1 MDDCARQCLLQ
12 NCSSIEW
19 TSSSD
24 SCLMNSLNLY
34 DEPSAMRQDPNV
46 VLLNLNK
53 DYCVDDMMLTVEKEQ
68 IDGLNTSGG
77 VTMGL
82 LDTDHAFLLAM
93 TSVPEMQINLRA
105 RSAIRALVTQ
115 GERGTTN
122 WLTSYTLEHSE
133 DGIVWEKVTDN
144 NGTEI
149 EFEGNTDA
157 ETKVINRLPT
167 IVLTRHLRIIAVNWT
182 GAPAFRLGIQSCEA
196 ITMRYQLNYTF
207 PALGVYNVQMNC
219 SNVLTENQSVS
230 ADVFVPVE
238 SKITSFEWLEVGP
251 VTFGENATIR
261 VRADSGNNV
270 VIKGTLNETV
280 LTAGFYNDTSQE
292 GTLLLKAD
300 DYKTIGHYQLLVV
313 MDNFVSDPVENL
325 TELWVDYRIEN
336 LTVQTTEYSVATG
349 SEVNVTVSVGQGS
362 RLQIQTGVALQ
373 SYMEYFE
380 MLTANDTITY
390 IFNLSDVG
398 IITIP
403 VHVSNPVSEA
413 LRNVSFKVQRPVSNM
428 EFSALQNIH
437 PIYPNADATITF
449 SVACN
454 VDDVLLP
461 TNASAEFDFGDNK
474 TATETLTSFV
484 DNTFLVS
491 VMNSTNAWLY
501 SHNYS
506 TKGTYITTLNVS
518 NDINNMFLLT
528 EVVIEEY
535 IIGLS
540 IGVNSRHA
548 RVNELVSLNGTID
561 WGSDHVYNWNL
572 ENGIPEGMYTT
583 NSTASSSIFHRFRM
597 PGVYNISLTASNQ
610 VNQMTVFDSI
620 IVQHPIQNL
629 SISGRKFS
637 LRPIPEGKVNATFA
651 LQVEAPLPTDAIFEV
666 EFGDDT
672 PPITMRYQ
680 LNYTFPALGV
690 YNVQMNCSN
699 VLTENQSVS
708 ADAYVPVESKI
719 TSFEWLEVGPVTF
732 GENATIRVRA
742 DSGNNVVIKGTLN
755 ETVLT
760 AGFYN
765 DTSQEGTLLLKADD
779 YKTIGHYQLLM
790 VMDNFVSD
798 PVENL
803 TELWVDYRIENLT
816 VQTTEYSVATGSEV
830 NVTVSVGQ
838 GSRLQIQTGVA
849 LQSYMEYFEMLT
861 ANDTITYIFNLSDV
875 GIITIPVHV
884 SNPVSEVLRNVSFKV
899 QRPVSNM
906 EFSALQNI
914 HPIYPNAD
922 ATVTF
927 SVACNVDDMLLPTN
941 ASAEFDFGD
950 NKTATETLTSFVDN
964 TFLVSVMNS
973 TNAWLYSHNY
983 SSKGTYITTFNV
995 SNDINNMFLLTEV
1008 VIEEYIIGLS
1018 IGVNSRHA
1026 RVNKLVSLNGTID
1039 WGSDHVYNWN
1049 LENGIPE
1056 GMYTTN
1062 STASSSIFH
1071 RFRMPGVY
1079 NISLTASNQVNQMTV
1094 FDSIIVQH
1102 PIQNLSISGRK
1113 FSLRPIPEGKVNA
1126 TFALQVEAPL
1136 PTDAIFVVEF
1146 GDGTPS
1152 QPATGLLCNFSS
1164 ADKCLEVSHIFT
1176 QPGDFTVTVFAWNL
1190 VSNVTAHFN
1199 HSVFDKISGL
1209 HKVLFYGNDSS
1220 GGHGDSHIYFP
1231 SHEPITFVSNQTSG
1245 TDLTYFWDFDDGS
1258 VHSTTVNEVI
1268 HVYSEPKEYAVTLN
1282 ASNPMDSEVITK
1294 HIVIQRAVNMVE
1306 LNETGPHAT
1315 NESYKFFIWTDTMPT
1330 NASYCVFFDVP
1341 RLQWQKRCFGNV
1353 DHCSR
1358 ACGDYPYSGDVS
1370 NGFTNSFRSVG
1381 KFTVNA
1387 TVSNMVSTKSTS
1399 TMFIVTKG
1407 PCAIPKVDIKEP
1419 NQCLDLC
1426 DGQKRKVF
1434 YRSNPVII
1442 SSSVRLNCTSSPT
1455 ANYIWGV
1462 NWYNTSIE
1470 QWQDMSRLFSNLS
1483 IAFNS
1488 TYLNRLEIPKNVLL
1502 YGIYNFTLNVSM
1514 VNEINLWQMDSVLVA
1529 LNATPMSVIGGGSY
1543 TRLEYGANYTMN
1555 PLQYLRDPDNPIS
1568 AEDNSLVSI
1577 DWFCEVPCRDSPG
1590 KCGCFQEGKQGD
1602 NPGKLPTPWVPKE
1615 GRDGDVINYNVVNFT
1630 MTIVSVLLYQENGT
1644 HSFWAVVKKVDP
1656 LTGFTRNSPNITMD
1670 VFLTQGD
1677 PPETTIECA
1686 TNCMEKVNPF
1696 SKFSL
1701 RSVIA
1706 GFVKGVL
1713 YNYEW
1718 NMHDKLS
1725 NQSLVENLHNS
1736 WDRGE
1741 WRSKTA
1747 TGLDSANLAINK
1759 DTFEGRYQEYFI
1771 ISLKA
1776 YRRSSGPANFGM
1788 ATYVI
1793 LINEPPVAGN
1803 CTVSP
1808 NNGTSLQ
1815 TKFSIKC
1822 QGFSDKDAPLSYEFG
1837 QRLSSGVVW
1846 FDQNVLPSTNKGVW
1860 LSPGRQEDDFKTS
1873 IVVRVKDHIQTHIDV
1888 DFQVKV
1894 ELPDMEPTEFDN
1906 FLSGEEGI
1914 IAQSK
1919 KAKDIQ
1925 AMIQISFAATS
1936 ILDKNEDESGGGDSS
1951 GSPSQSRKLKE
1962 DIIEGLTSI
1971 DPAPNVQ
1978 SARQFSQAL
1987 GKVTNKREDCSDKIQ
2002 EDSNQALS
2010 KVVDIVSDQAGDKD
2024 VDGDSLDLCAYEMFS
2039 TIGNLFDATSGIEGT
2054 NEHATTPA
2062 NSGQSDD
2069 SSSNNRAKYFSEQ
2082 LEQNLDKLSD
2092 AILKKKVS
2100 GETASNFTT
2109 PKLSVTL
2116 YKSFT
2121 TGLDNATFRT
2131 GGCGSFKIGSMEG
2144 IFKNGN
2150 STPYFVQGK
2159 ALFQEH
2165 NTRNW
2170 AEGSDGIKS
2179 NVLALDFK
2187 DEDGIRVVVSDRP
2200 EEIEVWIK
2208 QKGDNASVNEVH
2220 GNTSRLDDPMG
2231 VHIIPIPQYAAVFLK
2246 IRRAENGNISG
2257 NSTNATSEDPM
2268 EPLKFIL
2275 YVKKGSKP
2283 TEESHDWNCT
2293 VVTSLM
2299 LDDITDE
2306 CGQKDKLSLDTCFF
2320 DHHTLNISS
2329 TESLYVSLRSYGSN
2343 ETGNGTSADI
2353 ASEEVLDLLNSSDLF
2368 NTSVSAHYTMEVFT
2382 TTCVYF
2388 DPEADKWSASGC
2400 RVGQLSSIQATQC
2413 FCNHLTSFAA
2423 TFFVPMNTFDPAK
2436 SVFSNINY
2444 LNDNPLV
2451 FTFCISAVAVYIV
2464 LVIWARKADKMD
2476 VLKTGVL
2483 PLPDNEPHHTYGYEV
2498 TVWTGHRRG
2507 AGTTAHVS
2515 FILTGDQNETDPRT
2529 FHCVHRKILKRE
2541 SIDSF
2546 LMTTSKPLGK
2556 LSHLR
2561 IWHDNHGNSPSWY
2574 FSRMLVEDLQS
2585 NEKYYF
2591 ICNRWLAVEEDDGM
2605 VDRII
2610 PVAGRVELVSFD
2622 HLFWTK
2628 TRRNLYDGHIWIS
2641 VVNRPP
2647 RSRFT
2652 RVQRLTCCVSLLF
2665 CTMATNIMFYGQE
2678 DKVEKPEVIRLGPVT
2693 VTLQSIYIGVV
2704 SSLIVFPINL
2714 IIVSFFRYS
2723 GPRTPKK
2730 RPSVSESNLDL
2741 QENQHDNQDAEN
2753 IQELQQQANCLG
2765 NDDGEKGE
2773 RPLTT
2778 TPVGSSQINV
2788 VAPLSPK
2795 YPPRSPLV
2803 QGSEKKEKK
2812 KFHFPWWVI
2821 FIAYGLSFASVGG
2834 SLYYCT
2840 EIAFT
2845 FGPEKSKDWL
2855 VSLIVGLVESV
2866 LMLQPVKVIILAMVY
2881 AIIIKKPDKDEDED
2895 NPELKDDEEYIKVPP
2910 LSTDTTSKRR
2920 APLPPDEGALLEA
2933 RLLRFKEMKMHA
2945 VIREIVLYMVY
2956 LFLLMMCAYG
2966 NQDPVYYH
2974 LKNSCENTFV
2984 RSNYP
2989 EDLKFSM
2996 EKVVDRKSFWV
3007 WTDKILL
3014 PALYERQWYNGQI
3027 DPGKF
3032 VADRQN
3038 FLVGTARLR
3047 QVRIKPGMWIV
3058 ISCD

>member
-1 MDDCARQCLLQ
+1 MSYSPFFQGKFSVSVKATDTYGNSARSTVVRSADADIQFQFDCPLYVAVDEEAVCKIKVLQGTNMTASVTFGNGKQTEFNPPDAAWYKAGDANPGDLYTESAPDGNYMLVNHGFHSNGSLVGLKVNVKEVGPVIFQVFRPVCDDPDQTFCYRSHSCINSTDSCRKQGAVMRTYRCVGSLKYSFSDRSCSGFSSSSGSVNGSRFYELPVTYQAVYNQTVNLTENQTVYMFPSDSRFQVIQGDVLSVYQMANEGKIGTIPTADIPVFKQSAPENEVVAATDVTSSRTHFLVEALVIRPVTIRAPTVYDTPDGYNVTATVSSEVTGTVSMSSIIHVQYRVANVTWIISDYGEANRAFDVIVPEHPGTNSTYVIDWGDGYFDITQERNITHVYRETGELIVVLSAYNGLNSVTINKTVNIIDRIESAHISMTYPPASILGDVTSFDITLAQGSQVNCVIDIGNGTTISVDNVGRRYRRIENRQCAGQILKNITGNITAEECMDVCDETPYCITLEHSHDNSLCRLFLERCNPSTQSLTESSYDATIEPSWFFHALPGTTLVATNKTEWTDGDGETTMDDCARQCLLQ

-68 IDGLNTSGG
+68 IHGLNTSGG

-133 DGIVWEKVTDN
+133 DGIVWAKVTDN

-182 GAPAFRLGIQSCEA
+182 GAPAFRLGIQSCEE
-196 ITMRYQLNYTF
+196 RPLDYD
-207 PALGVYNVQMNC
+207 LG
-219 SNVLTENQSVS
+219 
-230 ADVFVPVE
+230 
-238 SKITSFEWLEVGP
+238 
-251 VTFGENATIR
+251 
-261 VRADSGNNV
+261 
-270 VIKGTLNETV
+270 
-280 LTAGFYNDTSQE
+280 
-292 GTLLLKAD
+292 
-300 DYKTIGHYQLLVV
+300 
-313 MDNFVSDPVENL
+313 
-325 TELWVDYRIEN
+325 
-336 LTVQTTEYSVATG
+336 
-349 SEVNVTVSVGQGS
+349 
-362 RLQIQTGVALQ
+362 
-373 SYMEYFE
+373 
-380 MLTANDTITY
+380 
-390 IFNLSDVG
+390 
-398 IITIP
+398 
-403 VHVSNPVSEA
+403 
-413 LRNVSFKVQRPVSNM
+413 
-428 EFSALQNIH
+428 
-437 PIYPNADATITF
+437 
-449 SVACN
+449 
-454 VDDVLLP
+454 
-461 TNASAEFDFGDNK
+461 
-474 TATETLTSFV
+474 
-484 DNTFLVS
+484 
-491 VMNSTNAWLY
+491 
-501 SHNYS
+501 
-506 TKGTYITTLNVS
+506 
-518 NDINNMFLLT
+518 
-528 EVVIEEY
+528 
-535 IIGLS
+535 
-540 IGVNSRHA
+540 
-548 RVNELVSLNGTID
+548 
-561 WGSDHVYNWNL
+561 
-572 ENGIPEGMYTT
+572 
-583 NSTASSSIFHRFRM
+583 
-597 PGVYNISLTASNQ
+597 
-610 VNQMTVFDSI
+610 
-620 IVQHPIQNL
+620 
-629 SISGRKFS
+629 
-637 LRPIPEGKVNATFA
+637 
-651 LQVEAPLPTDAIFEV
+651 
-666 EFGDDT
+666 
-672 PPITMRYQ
+672 
-680 LNYTFPALGV
+680 
-690 YNVQMNCSN
+690 
-699 VLTENQSVS
+699 
-708 ADAYVPVESKI
+708 
-719 TSFEWLEVGPVTF
+719 
-732 GENATIRVRA
+732 
-742 DSGNNVVIKGTLN
+742 
-755 ETVLT
+755 
-760 AGFYN
+760 
-765 DTSQEGTLLLKADD
+765 
-779 YKTIGHYQLLM
+779 
-790 VMDNFVSD
+790 
-798 PVENL
+798 
-803 TELWVDYRIENLT
+803 
-816 VQTTEYSVATGSEV
+816 
-830 NVTVSVGQ
+830 
-838 GSRLQIQTGVA
+838 
-849 LQSYMEYFEMLT
+849 
-861 ANDTITYIFNLSDV
+861 
-875 GIITIPVHV
+875 
-884 SNPVSEVLRNVSFKV
+884 
-899 QRPVSNM
+899 
-906 EFSALQNI
+906 
-914 HPIYPNAD
+914 
-922 ATVTF
+922 
-927 SVACNVDDMLLPTN
+927 
-941 ASAEFDFGD
+941 
-950 NKTATETLTSFVDN
+950 
-964 TFLVSVMNS
+964 
-973 TNAWLYSHNY
+973 
-983 SSKGTYITTFNV
+983 
-995 SNDINNMFLLTEV
+995 
-1008 VIEEYIIGLS
+1008 
-1018 IGVNSRHA
+1018 
-1026 RVNKLVSLNGTID
+1026 
-1039 WGSDHVYNWN
+1039 
-1049 LENGIPE
+1049 
-1056 GMYTTN
+1056 
-1062 STASSSIFH
+1062 
-1071 RFRMPGVY
+1071 
-1079 NISLTASNQVNQMTV
+1079 
-1094 FDSIIVQH
+1094 
-1102 PIQNLSISGRK
+1102 
-1113 FSLRPIPEGKVNA
+1113 
-1126 TFALQVEAPL
+1126 
-1136 PTDAIFVVEF
+1136 
-1146 GDGTPS
+1146 
-1152 QPATGLLCNFSS
+1152 
-1164 ADKCLEVSHIFT
+1164 
-1176 QPGDFTVTVFAWNL
+1176 
-1190 VSNVTAHFN
+1190 
-1199 HSVFDKISGL
+1199 
-1209 HKVLFYGNDSS
+1209 
-1220 GGHGDSHIYFP
+1220 
-1231 SHEPITFVSNQTSG
+1231 
-1245 TDLTYFWDFDDGS
+1245 
-1258 VHSTTVNEVI
+1258 
-1268 HVYSEPKEYAVTLN
+1268 
-1282 ASNPMDSEVITK
+1282 
-1294 HIVIQRAVNMVE
+1294 
-1306 LNETGPHAT
+1306 
-1315 NESYKFFIWTDTMPT
+1315 
-1330 NASYCVFFDVP
+1330 
-1341 RLQWQKRCFGNV
+1341 
-1353 DHCSR
+1353 
-1358 ACGDYPYSGDVS
+1358 
-1370 NGFTNSFRSVG
+1370 
-1381 KFTVNA
+1381 
-1387 TVSNMVSTKSTS
+1387 
-1399 TMFIVTKG
+1399 
-1407 PCAIPKVDIKEP
+1407 
-1419 NQCLDLC
+1419 
-1426 DGQKRKVF
+1426 
-1434 YRSNPVII
+1434 
-1442 SSSVRLNCTSSPT
+1442 
-1455 ANYIWGV
+1455 
-1462 NWYNTSIE
+1462 
-1470 QWQDMSRLFSNLS
+1470 
-1483 IAFNS
+1483 
-1488 TYLNRLEIPKNVLL
+1488 
-1502 YGIYNFTLNVSM
+1502 
-1514 VNEINLWQMDSVLVA
+1514 
-1529 LNATPMSVIGGGSY
+1529 
-1543 TRLEYGANYTMN
+1543 
-1555 PLQYLRDPDNPIS
+1555 
-1568 AEDNSLVSI
+1568 
-1577 DWFCEVPCRDSPG
+1577 
-1590 KCGCFQEGKQGD
+1590 
-1602 NPGKLPTPWVPKE
+1602 
-1615 GRDGDVINYNVVNFT
+1615 
-1630 MTIVSVLLYQENGT
+1630 
-1644 HSFWAVVKKVDP
+1644 
-1656 LTGFTRNSPNITMD
+1656 
-1670 VFLTQGD
+1670 
-1677 PPETTIECA
+1677 
-1686 TNCMEKVNPF
+1686 
-1696 SKFSL
+1696 
-1701 RSVIA
+1701 
-1706 GFVKGVL
+1706 
-1713 YNYEW
+1713 
-1718 NMHDKLS
+1718 
-1725 NQSLVENLHNS
+1725 
-1736 WDRGE
+1736 
-1741 WRSKTA
+1741 
-1747 TGLDSANLAINK
+1747 
-1759 DTFEGRYQEYFI
+1759 
-1771 ISLKA
+1771 
-1776 YRRSSGPANFGM
+1776 
-1788 ATYVI
+1788 
-1793 LINEPPVAGN
+1793 
-1803 CTVSP
+1803 
-1808 NNGTSLQ
+1808 
-1815 TKFSIKC
+1815 
-1822 QGFSDKDAPLSYEFG
+1822 
-1837 QRLSSGVVW
+1837 
-1846 FDQNVLPSTNKGVW
+1846 
-1860 LSPGRQEDDFKTS
+1860 
-1873 IVVRVKDHIQTHIDV
+1873 
-1888 DFQVKV
+1888 V

-1951 GSPSQSRKLKE
+1951 GDPSQSRKLKE

-2039 TIGNLFDATSGIEGT
+2039 TIGNLFDATSSIEGT
-2054 NEHATTPA
+2054 NEYTTTPA

-2069 SSSNNRAKYFSEQ
+2069 SSSNNRAKHFSEQ

-2159 ALFQEH
+2159 ALFQEN

-2187 DEDGIRVVVSDRP
+2187 DEDGRRVVVSDRP

-2275 YVKKGSKP
+2275 YVKKDSKP

-2299 LDDITDE
+2299 PDDITDE

-2329 TESLYVSLRSYGSN
+2329 NESLYVSLRSYGSN

-2353 ASEEVLDLLNSSDLF
+2353 ASEEVLDLLNSNDLF

-2423 TFFVPMNTFDPAK
+2423 TFYVPMNTFDPAK

-2515 FILTGDQNETDPRT
+2515 FILTGDQDETDPRT

-2585 NEKYYF
+2585 SEKYYF

-2741 QENQHDNQDAEN
+2741 QENQHDIQDAEN
-2753 IQELQQQANCLG
+2753 IQELQQQANYLG

-2778 TPVGSSQINV
+2778 TPVGSSQINF
-2788 VAPLSPK
+2788 VAPLAPR

-2803 QGSEKKEKK
+2803 QGRERKEKK
-2812 KFHFPWWVI
+2812 KFQFPWWVI

-2984 RSNYP
+2984 RSSYP

-2996 EKVVDRKSFWV
+2996 EKR
-3007 WTDKILL
+3007 LL
-3014 PALYERQWYNGQI
+3014 KQTSQSS
-3027 DPGKF
+3027 
-3032 VADRQN
+3032 
-3038 FLVGTARLR
+3038 RL
-3047 QVRIKPGMWIV
+3047 
-3058 ISCD
+3058 